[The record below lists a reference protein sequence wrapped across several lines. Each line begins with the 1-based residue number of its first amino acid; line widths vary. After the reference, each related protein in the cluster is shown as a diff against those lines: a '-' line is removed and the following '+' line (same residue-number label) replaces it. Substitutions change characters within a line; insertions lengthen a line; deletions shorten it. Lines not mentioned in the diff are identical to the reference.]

1 MSKSKK
7 NKSMESNQNQ
17 NENDFD
23 ELLLQDQKTADD
35 IPIDWLPKSEPITE
49 TMSYKN
55 GED

>member
-7 NKSMESNQNQ
+7 HKSIESNQN
-17 NENDFD
+17 NFD
-23 ELLLQDQKTADD
+23 ELLLEDHKAADD

-55 GED
+55 AED

>member
-7 NKSMESNQNQ
+7 NKTIDSNQN
-17 NENDFD
+17 NFD
-23 ELLLQDQKTADD
+23 ELLLEDRKIADD

-55 GED
+55 AKD

>member
-7 NKSMESNQNQ
+7 NKSIDWNQN
-17 NENDFD
+17 NFD
-23 ELLLQDQKTADD
+23 ELLLEDLKTADD

-55 GED
+55 AED